1 MSNVAFRA
9 DAYSTAVID
18 SIPANPWQITSHQ
31 IEQAIHIP
39 EKKLGMTADEI
50 REYHRLYQSQ
60 YRKTDRCKQARA
72 ELRAKKRAEKLA
84 LNPPKPTLTPEE
96 KEAKR
101 LAHLEYVKNYKRM
114 KRAAER
120 VNPERSHGYTQADS
134 DKTAAIA
141 GKPNWRRS
149 E

>member
-1 MSNVAFRA
+1 MSKDHWQALGLPSEPVSAFH
-9 DAYSTAVID
+9 
-18 SIPANPWQITSHQ
+18 WQWKRETGKA
-31 IEQAIHIP
+31 EHIP
-39 EKKLGMTADEI
+39 EKKPGMTADEI
-50 REYHRLYQSQ
+50 REYHRLYQSR

-120 VNPERSHGYTQADS
+120 VNPTSNLCNPSTTRRAQIE
-134 DKTAAIA
+134 
-141 GKPNWRRS
+141 GKSGFNWS
-149 E
+149 EK